1 MMPHDINTG
10 GVRAAMPCVGESVRL
25 KMDRV
30 YPPSPPRSFRA
41 VLLAVYPRG
50 LLMARANHGGREYVS
65 FVDVF
70 AGHVQVS
77 GVLGQRL
84 RRAWY
89 QADPLGIGLAA
100 SW

>member
-1 MMPHDINTG
+1 MLPNEINTG
-10 GVRAAMPCVGESVRL
+10 GVRAATPCVGESVRL
-25 KMDRV
+25 KMDKA
-30 YPPSPPRSFRA
+30 YPASPPRAFRA
-41 VLLAVYPRG
+41 VLVAVYPRG
-50 LLMARANHGGREYVS
+50 LLMARTTRGAREYVS
-65 FVDVF
+65 FIDVF